1 MSDKFTHNV
10 HDLMNGFQLT
20 PSEDVWN
27 KVEQGIQ
34 KDKKRRPI
42 FFWWLFPMLAL
53 LLGGGTYMLVQSTSN
68 KSSKNKNI
76 AQTQQPLTINENKTE
91 NQIADTNSV
100 VKNIKT
106 NEVVVENKLTNV
118 AEPENTNSSSPVVQ
132 AEAKANTTIAE
143 KSNKSYNSQR
153 NYTSPSNMPFVQ
165 IKKNNEKNNE
175 SYFLASRTKKQKKE
189 SIQHIVENVHGE
201 ATEYVAPLIVE
212 EDETTQSDAL
222 ENIKPLENIS
232 PIELSTKIQNPHLPI
247 APIKDNDHF
256 NKQQDA
262 TNKPI
267 VKPRNWHLQIVAGA
281 GTSNL
286 SSGVSGIFDAQKAFI
301 RPSSIISPTGNY
313 ASASD
318 IKPNAFYNV
327 GLEICYDVK
336 KRLQFNTGLHLNAF
350 SNSIQVGN
358 LVSTPTRFFDANG
371 QFLFEKEAYYT
382 NNSNG
387 PNTNQFNNQYLFINM
402 PLSIDY
408 EFARL
413 KTMSFHVQT
422 GFDLGYLLSNESMIF
437 DDRQNIYYAP
447 TTELNKW
454 RYGLHIG
461 ASINLMK
468 DQLSINPM
476 FRLGLNNLYNA
487 GSYSNL
493 SLSSFGVQ
501 MKLQIK

>member
-1 MSDKFTHNV
+1 MSDNFTHNV
-10 HDLMNGFQLT
+10 HVLMNGFQLT
-20 PSEDVWN
+20 PSEDVWK

-34 KDKKRRPI
+34 KDKKRRPK
-42 FFWWLFPMLAL
+42 FFWWLFPMFVL
-53 LLGGGTYMLVQSTSN
+53 LLGGGTFMLVQSASTESA
-68 KSSKNKNI
+68 KNKNA
-76 AQTQQPLTINENKTE
+76 AQTQKPLTVNENITE
-91 NQIADTNSV
+91 NQIAETNSAD
-100 VKNIKT
+100 KNIKT
-106 NEVVVENKLTNV
+106 NELVVENKLTAV
-118 AEPENTNSSSPVVQ
+118 DKPENTNRTSPVVQ
-132 AEAKANTTIAE
+132 VETKANATIAD
-143 KSNKSYNSQR
+143 KSNKAYSSQR
-153 NYTSPSNMPFVQ
+153 NDTTQSNMYFVNT
-165 IKKNNEKNNE
+165 KKNKENNNE
-175 SYFLASRTKKQKKE
+175 PSFLVSRTKKQKKE
-189 SIQHIVENVHGE
+189 SVQNTLENANGE
-201 ATEYVAPLIVE
+201 AGDYAAPIID
-212 EDETTQSDAL
+212 EDGTTQSNAL

-232 PIELSTKIQNPHLPI
+232 PIELSTKIQNPHLSI
-247 APIKDNDHF
+247 APIKDNNHF
-256 NKQQDA
+256 KKQQDA

-267 VKPRNWHLQIVAGA
+267 VKQRNWHFQIVAGA

-286 SSGVSGIFDAQKAFI
+286 SSGVSGIFDAQKSFI
-301 RPSSIISPTGNY
+301 RPSSIILPAGN
-313 ASASD
+313 SAPPSD

-327 GLEICYDVK
+327 GLEISYDVK
-336 KRLQFNTGLHLNAF
+336 KRLQLNTGLHLNAF
-350 SNSIQVGN
+350 SNSIQVGS

-371 QFLFEKEAYYT
+371 QYLFEKEEYYT
-382 NNSNG
+382 NSSSG
-387 PNTNQFNNQYLFINM
+387 PNTNQFNNQYLFFNM
-402 PLSIDY
+402 PLGINY